1 MLKLNPYLTIPD
13 FMKQKTIIYSI
24 LVLFFCIFC
33 SCDNT
38 AKLDA
43 EVAAIPVDIKIE
55 RFDKT
60 FATVNTQNLSQIK
73 EKYPFLFPGVYPD
86 SIWIAKANDT
96 LQHQLNEEVFKKFN
110 DLSDF
115 QIELEDLLKRIKYY
129 FPQVTDPRVITVTS
143 DVDYRNKIILS
154 KDLLII
160 ALDNYL
166 GADHFFYQDLQQYVK
181 EDLAEGQILPDI
193 AKTYTKQLVELPET
207 RTFLAN
213 VIYYG
218 KELYLTDLFLPYKED
233 ADKMGYTEQQLKWV
247 EANEEEIWRY
257 FVDKQL
263 LYDTDANLSSRFLY
277 PAPFSKFYL
286 EEIDKEAPDRVGQY
300 IGWKI
305 VDAYMKNNNVSLQQL
320 LKNDAETIFKK
331 SRYKPKR

>member
-1 MLKLNPYLTIPD
+1 MLDK
-13 FMKQKTIIYSI
+13 
-24 LVLFFCIFC
+24 
-33 SCDNT
+33 
-38 AKLDA
+38 
-43 EVAAIPVDIKIE
+43 EVAAIPIDIKIE
-55 RFDKT
+55 RFDKI
-60 FATVNTQNLSQIK
+60 FAQVNAQNLSEIK
-73 EKYPFLFPGVYPD
+73 EEYPFLFPGVYSD

-110 DLSDF
+110 NLSDF
-115 QIELEDLLKRIKYY
+115 QVELEDLLKRIKYY

-166 GADHFFYQDLQQYVK
+166 GADHFFYKDLQQYVK
-181 EDLAEGQILPDI
+181 EDLVENQILPDI
-193 AKTYTKQLVELPET
+193 AKTYAKQLVELPGN

-213 VIYYG
+213 MVYYG
-218 KELYLTDLFLPYKED
+218 KELYLANLFLPHKED
-233 ADKMGYTEQQLKWV
+233 ADKMGYSKDQLQWV
-247 EANEEEIWRY
+247 QANEEEIWRY

-263 LYDTDANLSSRFLY
+263 LYATDANLSSRFLY

-286 EEIDKEAPDRVGQY
+286 EEIDREAPDKVGQF
-300 IGWKI
+300 IGWRI
-305 VDAYMKNNNVSLQQL
+305 VEAYMKNNNVSLQQL

-331 SRYKPKR
+331 SRYKPEK

>member
-1 MLKLNPYLTIPD
+1 
-13 FMKQKTIIYSI
+13 MKQKKIIYSI
-24 LVLFFCIFC
+24 LILFSCVFY

-38 AKLDA
+38 SKLDK

-55 RFDKT
+55 RFDKI
-60 FATVNTQNLSQIK
+60 FAQVNAQNLSEIK
-73 EKYPFLFPGVYPD
+73 EEYPFLFPGVYSD

-96 LQHQLNEEVFKKFN
+96 LQHQLNEEVFKKFDN
-110 DLSDF
+110 LSDF
-115 QIELEDLLKRIKYY
+115 QTELEDLLKRIKYY

-166 GADHFFYQDLQQYVK
+166 GADHFFYKDLQQYVK
-181 EDLAEGQILPDI
+181 EDLVENQILPDI
-193 AKTYTKQLVELPET
+193 AKTYAKQLVELPGN

-213 VIYYG
+213 MVYYG
-218 KELYLTDLFLPYKED
+218 KELYLANLFLPYKED
-233 ADKMGYTEQQLKWV
+233 SDKIGYSKDQLQWV
-247 EANEEEIWRY
+247 QANEEEIWRY

-263 LYDTDANLSSRFLY
+263 LYATDANLSSRFLY

-286 EEIDKEAPDRVGQY
+286 EEIDREAPDKVGQF
-300 IGWKI
+300 IGWRI
-305 VDAYMKNNNVSLQQL
+305 VEAYMKNNNVSLQQL

-331 SRYKPKR
+331 SRYKPAK